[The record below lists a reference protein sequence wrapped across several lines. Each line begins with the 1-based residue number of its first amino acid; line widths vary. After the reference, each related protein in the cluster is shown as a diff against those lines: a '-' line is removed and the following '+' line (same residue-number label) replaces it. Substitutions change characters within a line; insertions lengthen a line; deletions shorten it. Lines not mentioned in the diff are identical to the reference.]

1 MDTKQAILSRRSVR
15 KFLDKEVSKED
26 ITALLEAG
34 CNAPSACNK
43 KPLRFFV
50 ITDKKM
56 LSELRESGRFTKM
69 SAPLAIV
76 VTGDMNETLPSSF
89 SEYWVQDAAAA
100 TENIL
105 IMATA
110 LGLGSCWNGVHLQ
123 AKLISRISELL
134 GMPEHILPFSL
145 IWIGYSNEFPEPHEG
160 YDPER
165 VKFIG

>member
-26 ITALLEAG
+26 ITALVEAG
-34 CNAPSACNK
+34 YNAPSACNK

-50 ITDKKM
+50 ITDREK
-56 LSELRESGRFTKM
+56 LLGLRESGRFTKM
-69 SAPLAIV
+69 TSPLAIV
-76 VTGDMNETLPSSF
+76 VAGDMTKTLPRSF

-123 AKLISRISELL
+123 GKLVSRISELL
-134 GMPEHILPFSL
+134 GMPKHILPFSL
-145 IWIGYSNEFPEPHEG
+145 VWIGYPDEFPEPHEG
-160 YDPER
+160 YDSER